1 MLTQIKPGMVILP
14 RIGGSHP
21 HVILSEP
28 FGVKKFVLVVNWTT
42 LDEECI
48 DDACVLQTGDH
59 AAISHPS
66 SMAYSRA
73 HLWREHKILFAV
85 ANGSVTELASV
96 SAPVFK
102 RMIEGAQQSPELRPE
117 WKAVLPKL

>member
-1 MLTQIKPGMVILP
+1 MPAQIKRGTVILP
-14 RIGGSHP
+14 RAGGSHP
-21 HVILSEP
+21 HVILSDP
-28 FGVKKFVLVVNWTT
+28 FGVERHVLVVNWTT

-48 DDACVLQTGDH
+48 DDACVLQAGDH

-73 HLWREHKILFAV
+73 HLWREEKILFAV
-85 ANGSVTELASV
+85 ANGSVTDLAPV

-102 RMIEGAQQSPELRPE
+102 RMIEGAQQSRELRPE
-117 WKAVLPKL
+117 WKAVLPKI